1 MPGFFEATKNLEPP
15 KEKVHTVTI
24 AGQSMVVTLEK
35 KLEVMRNGEDAY
47 KWKSATE
54 FVLKPKPKVG
64 IHYPQ
69 LRKADKGYNFYDND
83 PYYPKDIVEEGFV
96 WQIDTE

>member
-1 MPGFFEATKNLEPP
+1 MPGFFDAINTIEPP
-15 KEKVHTVTI
+15 KEKAHTVTI
-24 AGQSMVVTLEK
+24 AGQSIVVTLEK

-64 IHYPQ
+64 IQYPQ
-69 LRKADKGYNFYDND
+69 LQKADKGYSFYDND
-83 PYYPKDIVEEGFV
+83 PYYPKDIIEEGFT
-96 WQIDTE
+96 WQTNSE

>member
-1 MPGFFEATKNLEPP
+1 MPGFFEAMKNLEPI

-24 AGQSMVVTLEK
+24 QGQSIVVTLEK
-35 KLEVMRNGEDAY
+35 KLEVMRHGEDAY

-54 FVLKPKPKVG
+54 FVLKPRPKVG
-64 IHYPQ
+64 VVYKRLQ
-69 LRKADKGYNFYDND
+69 KADKGYNFYDND
-83 PYYPKDIVEEGFV
+83 PYYPKDIVEEGYT

>member
-1 MPGFFEATKNLEPP
+1 MLDLVKAMKDLEPI

-24 AGQSMVVTLEK
+24 QGQSIVVTLEK
-35 KLEVMRNGEDAY
+35 KLEVMRHGEDAY

-54 FVLKPKPKVG
+54 FVLKPRPKVG
-64 IHYPQ
+64 VVYPH

-83 PYYPKDIVEEGFV
+83 PYYPKDIVEEGYT

>member
-1 MPGFFEATKNLEPP
+1 MPGFFEAMKNLEPI

-24 AGQSMVVTLEK
+24 AGQSIVVTLEK

-54 FVLKPKPKVG
+54 FMLKPKPKPMTV
-64 IHYPQ
+64 YPV
-69 LRKADKGYNFYDND
+69 LRKSDKGYSFLMD
-83 PYYPKDIVEEGFV
+83 DIHWPDKIQEGGV
-96 WQIDTE
+96 TWQIESE

>member
-1 MPGFFEATKNLEPP
+1 MPGFFEAMKNLEPI
-15 KEKVHTVTI
+15 KEKVHTVII

-54 FVLKPKPKVG
+54 FVLKPRPKVG
-64 IHYPQ
+64 IQYPQ
-69 LRKADKGYNFYDND
+69 LRKADKGYNFHDND
-83 PYYPKDIVEEGFV
+83 PYYPKDIVEEGFA

>member
-1 MPGFFEATKNLEPP
+1 MPGFFEAMKNLEPP

-54 FVLKPKPKVG
+54 FVLKPKSKVS
-64 IHYPQ
+64 IQYPQ

-83 PYYPKDIVEEGFV
+83 PYYPKDIVEEGFA